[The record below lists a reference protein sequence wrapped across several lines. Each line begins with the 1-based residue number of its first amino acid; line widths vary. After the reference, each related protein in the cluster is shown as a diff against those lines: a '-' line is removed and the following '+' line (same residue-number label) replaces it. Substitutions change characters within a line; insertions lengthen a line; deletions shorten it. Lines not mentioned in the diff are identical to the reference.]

1 MGRGSIKVFNSS
13 DERIGS
19 VDYVTARI
27 WLRLKYVSIKEM
39 DPVLNYPVSLI
50 VTKGVDEVV
59 ESLLFKNMKRR
70 NPND

>member
-1 MGRGSIKVFNSS
+1 MGRGSIKVFNSA

-39 DPVLNYPVSLI
+39 DPVLNYPESLI
-50 VTKGVDEVV
+50 VTKGFDDVV
-59 ESLLFKNMKRR
+59 KSLLFRNVKRR